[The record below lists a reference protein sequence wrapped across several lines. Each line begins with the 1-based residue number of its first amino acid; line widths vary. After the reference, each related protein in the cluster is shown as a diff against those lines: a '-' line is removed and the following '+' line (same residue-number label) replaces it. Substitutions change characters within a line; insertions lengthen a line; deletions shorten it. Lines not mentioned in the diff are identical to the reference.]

1 MGKCFSCFKS
11 KIKPIVYKKQK
22 FIMYNTEITHDKY
35 RITSE
40 KTNIIV
46 HRKIQS
52 CDNIN
57 LLGDSISPLSRHS
70 NSSGVRLG
78 PHRKAKSMDCLFSLV

>member
-1 MGKCFSCFKS
+1 
-11 KIKPIVYKKQK
+11 
-22 FIMYNTEITHDKY
+22 MYNTEIKHDKY

-78 PHRKAKSMDCLFSLV
+78 PNSSGVRLGPNSSGRLGSHRKAKSMDCLFSLV